1 MSDAVRLEEL
11 RQDFAD
17 CRGDLRH
24 SWERLDVSQWEKGAI
39 DSPGRGAYWSLARC
53 TRCGTKRLALISEET
68 GEVLKRTY
76 DYPEG
81 YQLDEKVTIAE
92 LRVLFR
98 QRETRRRRRHAQR

>member
-1 MSDAVRLEEL
+1 MAEAVRLEEL

-24 SWERLDVSQWEKGAI
+24 SWERLPIGQWEKSVL

-53 TRCGTKRLALISEET
+53 ARCATKRVALISEDT
-68 GEVLKRTY
+68 GDVLKRDY

-81 YQLDEKVTIAE
+81 YQLDEKVTIAD

-98 QRETRRRRRHAQR
+98 QREARRKQRNGKR

>member
-1 MSDAVRLEEL
+1 MTEAVRLEEL

-24 SWERLDVSQWEKGAI
+24 SWQRIPLAKNLD
-39 DSPGRGAYWSLARC
+39 DPGRGAYWSMTQCDRC
-53 TRCGTKRLALISEET
+53 ETIRTALISEDT
-68 GEVLKRTY
+68 GEVLKRKY

-98 QRETRRRRRHAQR
+98 QRELARSEKRRRRSR